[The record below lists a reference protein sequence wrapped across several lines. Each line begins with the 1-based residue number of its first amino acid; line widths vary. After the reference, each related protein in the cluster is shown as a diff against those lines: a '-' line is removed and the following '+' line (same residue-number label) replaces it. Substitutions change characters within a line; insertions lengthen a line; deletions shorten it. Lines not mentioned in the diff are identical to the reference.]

1 MMGTRCVLMTL
12 WLVACGPTTPP
23 PSTPGREPSP
33 TQARGGDSSAAY
45 PGATARAEPGG
56 PASDAAATTSGPVAN
71 AVAPVPEGSLRG
83 GAWFD
88 CVKDF
93 VDAQHEPARARLIDA
108 LSVYFTTCDKIERQ
122 IAFQPP
128 RPFPSGHNYFLE
140 SSYISFTGELS
151 KAKSQARLRVVYHG
165 DKWLSAQRIKIAA
178 DDFRWTSPALTF
190 SRDDDNAVWESAEL
204 PYSRA
209 LEPIVRR
216 IVDSKEAIIRFEGR
230 QSHGDLVV
238 TDEMKQDLRLM
249 MDALAT
255 IKIP

>member
-1 MMGTRCVLMTL
+1 MGKRCVLIAL

-23 PSTPGREPSP
+23 PSTPSREPSP
-33 TQARGGDSSAAY
+33 AARPDSASAAD
-45 PGATARAEPGG
+45 PVLDSRGATTTDPAA
-56 PASDAAATTSGPVAN
+56 PASAQPAPASS
-71 AVAPVPEGSLRG
+71 PVPEGSLRG
-83 GAWFD
+83 ATWFD

-93 VDAQHEPARARLIDA
+93 VDAQREPARARLIDA

-151 KAKSQARLRVVYHG
+151 RTRSQARLRVVYHG
-165 DKWLSAQRIKIAA
+165 DKWISAQRIKIAA
-178 DDFRWTSPALTF
+178 DDFRWTSPALAF
-190 SRDDDNAVWESAEL
+190 RRDDDTAVWESAEL

-209 LEPIVRR
+209 LQPIVRR

-249 MDALAT
+249 MDALAA
-255 IKIP
+255 IQIP